1 MDTPH
6 LLQARLTWVQMY
18 QETGNAGL
26 TCRRCGISR
35 PTLRKWHRRY
45 EAEGKAG
52 LRSRSR
58 RPHRLRPS
66 NINDILRERIL
77 TLRRERNLGPKRIQ
91 AELLRHDQIKRS
103 TSTIWKVLHQ
113 AGVGPL
119 RRPRQVRSPKRYSRP
134 IPGERVQID
143 SMKVAPGLYQ
153 FTAIDDC
160 TRLRVLGLY
169 PDRSSTSAK
178 RFLVDHV
185 LEEMPFPLQR
195 VQTDQG
201 AEFCSVSFHG
211 ALHKRRIKFRPTR
224 PHAPHLNG
232 KVERSQLTDKIEFY
246 ALTDVEEA
254 SSEDGALADGLKQ
267 WQRFYNKG
275 RPHSALGGKTPQER
289 YEELAGKVP
298 TTDEIATQ
306 YDVEKERWNVRPQ
319 KRRWVLRL

>member
-1 MDTPH
+1 MNNPQDTPH

-18 QETGNAGL
+18 QQTGNAGL

-35 PTLRKWHRRY
+35 PTLR
-45 EAEGKAG
+45 
-52 LRSRSR
+52 
-58 RPHRLRPS
+58 PS
-66 NINDILRERIL
+66 NVDDVLRGCIL

-103 TSTIWKVLHQ
+103 TSTIWKVLYR
-113 AGVGPL
+113 ASVGPL
-119 RRPRQVRSPKRYSRP
+119 CRPPRTRQPKRYSRP

-143 SMKVAPGLYQ
+143 SMKVASGLYP

-169 PDRSSTSAK
+169 PDRSAESAK
-178 RFLVDHV
+178 RFLVDRV
-185 LEEMPFPLQR
+185 LEELPFPLQR

-201 AEFCSVSFHG
+201 AEFCSVAFHS
-211 ALHKRRIKFRPTR
+211 ALHARRIKFTCVDLRFRQTR

-246 ALTDVEEA
+246 ALADVEDA
-254 SSEDGALADGLKQ
+254 SFKDAAFKDASFKDAALAEGLKQ
-267 WQRFYNKG
+267 WQRFYNKD

-298 TTDEIATQ
+298 TTYEIAQQ